1 MSWKFVL
8 NGANMSGKTIY
19 DIAKVAAGGKYEFF
33 TFNGDVYFLAGE
45 EIHKTRI
52 EVSDLY

>member
-8 NGANMSGKTIY
+8 NGANMLGKTIY

-33 TFNGDVYFLAGE
+33 ISWQVKKYIRHEL
-45 EIHKTRI
+45 K
-52 EVSDLY
+52 